1 MAFDYTGNER
11 QKLMNFNEVVQT
23 VVESVPGGV
32 ASVVMAVDGISLA
45 DYIKPG
51 ESIDIQ
57 TLGIEY
63 TAIIA
68 EIKKA
73 ADVLK
78 AGEMEE
84 LTVRTGQLV
93 FLVRLITDEYF
104 IALAL
109 KPEGNC
115 GKGRYLLRIKSQVLS
130 EEF

>member
-1 MAFDYTGNER
+1 MD
-11 QKLMNFNEVVQT
+11 FNEVVET
-23 VVESVPGGV
+23 VVESVPGGI
-32 ASVVMAVDGISLA
+32 ASVVMAADGISLA

-51 ESIDIQ
+51 ASVDIQ

-73 ADVLK
+73 AEVLK

-84 LTVRTGQLV
+84 LTVRTDQLL

-109 KPEGNC
+109 KPGGNC
-115 GKGRYLLRIKSQVLS
+115 GKGRYLLRIKSQCLA

>member
-1 MAFDYTGNER
+1 MD
-11 QKLMNFNEVVQT
+11 FNELVET
-23 VVESVPGGV
+23 VVESVPGGI
-32 ASVVMAVDGISLA
+32 ASVIMAVDGISLA

-51 ESIDIQ
+51 ASVDIQ

-63 TAIIA
+63 TAIIS

-84 LTVRTGQLV
+84 LIVRTGQLV

-109 KPEGNC
+109 KPDGNC
-115 GKGRYLLRIKSQVLS
+115 GKGRYLLRINAPLLA